1 MDPLRG
7 WLYAPTGDQMLVL
20 TGQTLQVL
28 RSMLGSGSAA
38 VFGLSL
44 EPAGERLYIGDGSR
58 VHLATAS
65 PGPEE

>member
-1 MDPLRG
+1 
-7 WLYAPTGDQMLVL
+7 
-20 TGQTLQVL
+20 VL

-38 VFGLSL
+38 VFGVSL
-44 EPAGERLYIGDGSR
+44 EPAGGRLYIGDGSR